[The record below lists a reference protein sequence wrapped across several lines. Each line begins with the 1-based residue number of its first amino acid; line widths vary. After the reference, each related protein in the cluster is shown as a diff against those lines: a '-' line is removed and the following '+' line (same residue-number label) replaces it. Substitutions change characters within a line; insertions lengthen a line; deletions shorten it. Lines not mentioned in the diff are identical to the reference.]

1 MPVDAEEWLARK
13 GVQREP
19 LRLQDDPSAAADA
32 APEPTVR
39 EVVDLARQTSRE
51 RLGAPV
57 ASQHHEASG
66 EPDVAGAAS
75 GAPAAVPDD
84 VEVGEPS
91 HPDHAVSIA
100 TADTVEA
107 AFAFLVR
114 STTNAPQSEGRLCSK
129 LLDRGV
135 SPEVIEQ
142 ALERARTAGVVD
154 DAALL
159 AALIAE
165 RRGRGHADRRLRRDL
180 RDRGFS
186 GERVDTALAQHAE
199 GDPGAAA
206 FALAISQAERQ
217 RGVEAEVAVRRIV
230 GHLLRRGHG
239 DALARKAARDAVYA
253 DREAQQVAER

>member
-1 MPVDAEEWLARK
+1 MPVDAEEWLARQ
-13 GVQREP
+13 GVRREP
-19 LRLQDDPSAAADA
+19 LRVQDDPSLAADVV
-32 APEPTVR
+32 PEPSVR
-39 EVVDLARQTSRE
+39 EVVDLARQVTQ
-51 RLGAPV
+51 GNA
-57 ASQHHEASG
+57 AD
-66 EPDVAGAAS
+66 PDVSAG
-75 GAPAAVPDD
+75 P
-84 VEVGEPS
+84 
-91 HPDHAVSIA
+91 AVSERSGVD
-100 TADTVEA
+100 ADTGGMADTAEA
-107 AFAFLVR
+107 AFTFLVR
-114 STTNAPQSEGRLCSK
+114 STTNAPQSEGRLCNK

-154 DAALL
+154 DATLL

-186 GERVDTALAQHAE
+186 GEQVDTALAQHAE

-206 FALAISQAERQ
+206 FALAISQAQRQ
-217 RGVEAEVAVRRIV
+217 RGVDAEVAVRRIV

-253 DREAQQVAER
+253 DREAQQVAQR